1 MPKAS
6 KAAPSRKKAAPKGAA
21 AVKAAAEKPKK
32 ATPQAKTAKKDQP
45 AKTSGGTGAAAAK
58 ASGQAAKQPA
68 GKAGAAKKA
77 AAPATKAPAPTA
89 TKPAAKKTSPSATT
103 KKAAAVAAAAP
114 VAKPAVGGAG
124 GATAPGPVAKTAPAD
139 PKFLEEQRGLLLAE
153 RRSYEEQATAL
164 KAEADQLAAEM
175 EPGDVQFDEESGE
188 GDSIGMERERDL
200 QLAGQARAAIEEIDR
215 ALSKMDAGTYGMCE
229 RCNQPIPKARLKALP
244 YAALCV
250 ACKSGGLT
258 SRR

>member
-6 KAAPSRKKAAPKGAA
+6 NA
-21 AVKAAAEKPKK
+21 
-32 ATPQAKTAKKDQP
+32 
-45 AKTSGGTGAAAAK
+45 
-58 ASGQAAKQPA
+58 
-68 GKAGAAKKA
+68 
-77 AAPATKAPAPTA
+77 
-89 TKPAAKKTSPSATT
+89 ATT
-103 KKAAAVAAAAP
+103 KKAATPSRAAAKGAAKTAAAKATKATKAAKTPAKATKAAKATKSPAKTTAKATKAPAKSAKTPAKAAKTPAKTTKATKATKAAEAAVKPQPRTMGAANIPPKRPGAPTP
-114 VAKPAVGGAG
+114 VAKK
-124 GATAPGPVAKTAPAD
+124 APGPLSEAD
-139 PKFLEEQRGLLLAE
+139 KKFFAEQKKLLLEERE
-153 RRSYEEQATAL
+153 SYDRQATEL

-215 ALSKMDAGTYGMCE
+215 ALAKVANGTYGTCE
-229 RCNQPIPKARLKALP
+229 RCHQPIPKPRLKALP

-250 ACKSGGLT
+250 ACKSGGLS

>member
-1 MPKAS
+1 M
-6 KAAPSRKKAAPKGAA
+6 AAGF
-21 AVKAAAEKPKK
+21 
-32 ATPQAKTAKKDQP
+32 P
-45 AKTSGGTGAAAAK
+45 A
-58 ASGQAAKQPA
+58 PA
-68 GKAGAAKKA
+68 GS
-77 AAPATKAPAPTA
+77 PEAT
-89 TKPAAKKTSPSATT
+89 
-103 KKAAAVAAAAP
+103 
-114 VAKPAVGGAG
+114 G
-124 GATAPGPVAKTAPAD
+124 PGPVAKAAPAALD
-139 PKFLEEQRGLLLAE
+139 RKFLEEQRALLLAE
-153 RRSYEEQATAL
+153 RRSYEAQATAL

-215 ALSKMDAGTYGMCE
+215 SLAKLDAGTYGTCE

>member
-6 KAAPSRKKAAPKGAA
+6 KAAPSRKKAAPKSAA
-21 AVKAAAEKPKK
+21 AVKAAPEPKK
-32 ATPQAKTAKKDQP
+32 ATPPAKRAKKDQP
-45 AKTSGGTGAAAAK
+45 AKAAA
-58 ASGQAAKQPA
+58 GQAAPAKAAAQVAKQPPA
-68 GKAGAAKKA
+68 KAGAAKKP
-77 AAPATKAPAPTA
+77 PASTKKATAKKASPPA
-89 TKPAAKKTSPSATT
+89 AAKKTAAAGVATPVP
-103 KKAAAVAAAAP
+103 KAGGAGSGGTAAVA
-114 VAKPAVGGAG
+114 
-124 GATAPGPVAKTAPAD
+124 PVAKTAPSD
-139 PKFLEEQRGLLLAE
+139 PKFLDEQRALLLAE
-153 RRSYEEQATAL
+153 RRAYEEQATAL

-215 ALSKMDAGTYGMCE
+215 ALAKAEAGTYGLCE
-229 RCNQPIPKARLKALP
+229 RCGQPIPKARLKALP